1 MYELDDFGNKG
12 AWNTVKKIG
21 NNIKKNW
28 KPDYII
34 VISAHWQSKGDNLI
48 EIDCPRNNEENPLIY
63 DFTDFLIICIKKNS
77 ILKIICL
84 LPMRLKRIRKE
95 WV

>member
-34 VISAHWQSKGDNLI
+34 VISAHWQSK
-48 EIDCPRNNEENPLIY
+48 EII
-63 DFTDFLIICIKKNS
+63 
-77 ILKIICL
+77 
-84 LPMRLKRIRKE
+84 
-95 WV
+95 

>member
-1 MYELDDFGNKG
+1 MASQLSKNLFKIQLHFQPISSHGGPTFMYELDDFGNKG

-34 VISAHWQSKGDNLI
+34 VISAHWQK
-48 EIDCPRNNEENPLIY
+48 
-63 DFTDFLIICIKKNS
+63 
-77 ILKIICL
+77 
-84 LPMRLKRIRKE
+84 
-95 WV
+95 